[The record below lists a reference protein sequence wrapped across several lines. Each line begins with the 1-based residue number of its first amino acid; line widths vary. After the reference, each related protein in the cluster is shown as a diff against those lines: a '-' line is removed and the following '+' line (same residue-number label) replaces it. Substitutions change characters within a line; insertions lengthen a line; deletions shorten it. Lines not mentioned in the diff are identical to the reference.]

1 MNCTVKGGYEMKKS
15 KETKNRAHLM
25 KKFFNKYTGK
35 EKDSIE
41 HLIQADY
48 DQIIERAEQLSSID
62 KNDYPSNAPI
72 MIKVP
77 DSFTKKDRVSYRLV
91 QKEDKSTVLLYD
103 QALVTTLFFG
113 ETSLFYHQCNVD
125 HRTGNIAFDIA
136 GEFNYFDVV
145 HMETALKFDHSEN
158 PKYLMLDL
166 ELTLIDGTLIP
177 FHLRNHRL
185 YDSYRLPSL
194 LTDQEKMILEQFKH
208 HIRGKR

>member
-1 MNCTVKGGYEMKKS
+1 MKKS
-15 KETKNRAHLM
+15 KEMKNRAHAM
-25 KKFFNKYTGK
+25 KKFFKSYTGK
-35 EKDSIE
+35 EKSSIE

-62 KNDYPSNAPI
+62 KSDYPSNAPI

-77 DSFTKKDRVSYRLV
+77 DAFTKKDRVSYRLV
-91 QKEDKSTVLLYD
+91 HKEDKSTVLLYD

-125 HRTGNIAFDIA
+125 HRSGSIAFDIA
-136 GEFNYFDVV
+136 GEFNYNDVV
-145 HMETALKFDHSEN
+145 HMETTLSLDQPEN

-166 ELTLIDGTLIP
+166 ELSLIDGSVIP

-185 YDSYRLPSL
+185 HESYELPSL
-194 LTDQEKMILEQFKH
+194 LTDQEQMILDQFKH
-208 HIRGKR
+208 YIRGKR